1 MSLFTKAKI
10 LIGMISMISS
20 CGSGISWAAGSQM
33 YAAGA
38 VVRVA
43 QAYMSLSD
51 VSGVDHDSGFSN
63 NDHDDRSYG
72 ISQGSSP
79 GSGHGSRRDEAV
91 RVYARKK
98 QEPAADVVKE
108 NLEAS
113 AAEEKKIIVLD
124 PGHTAVMS
132 GLYEPIGPGSSQM
145 KEADT
150 MGTRGVAS
158 GVTEYEL
165 NLVVAGKLQAELER
179 RGYVVLLTRQSHDLS
194 LSCVERAA
202 VANNAN
208 ADVFVRIHADGSSDQ
223 SARGALTIC
232 ITPNNPYCPELYEA
246 SRRLSDCV
254 LEEYCRVTSAYRRGV
269 WETDTMTGNNWSQV
283 PVTLIE
289 LGFMTN
295 PEEDLLMETEE
306 YQDKMVTGIADG
318 IDRYL
323 QTP

>member
-1 MSLFTKAKI
+1 
-10 LIGMISMISS
+10 
-20 CGSGISWAAGSQM
+20 M

-124 PGHTAVMS
+124 PGHTA
-132 GLYEPIGPGSSQM
+132 
-145 KEADT
+145 
-150 MGTRGVAS
+150 RGVPAA
-158 GVTEYEL
+158 
-165 NLVVAGKLQAELER
+165 AGLLRQRAE
-179 RGYVVLLTRQSHDLS
+179 
-194 LSCVERAA
+194 A
-202 VANNAN
+202 
-208 ADVFVRIHADGSSDQ
+208 
-223 SARGALTIC
+223 
-232 ITPNNPYCPELYEA
+232 
-246 SRRLSDCV
+246 
-254 LEEYCRVTSAYRRGV
+254 
-269 WETDTMTGNNWSQV
+269 
-283 PVTLIE
+283 
-289 LGFMTN
+289 
-295 PEEDLLMETEE
+295 
-306 YQDKMVTGIADG
+306 
-318 IDRYL
+318 
-323 QTP
+323 